1 MFETFDG
8 LPAHPL
14 VVHLPVVLV
23 PLAALAVLALALRP
37 RLLRTFG
44 VVVTVLAGVGFA
56 GALLATNS
64 GEALEES
71 FRAAGQTIP
80 ETLRD
85 HAEITATTC
94 AVPPIAPAPAYDR
107 TTQRA
112 SAMTAERQRID
123 AVRSPRTIGFSTRP
137 ALLSRSASRASLHH
151 PTDNCSQRT
160 AAATRTRPSRSRP
173 AAAATVVTT
182 NVTVAV
188 GPG

>member
-85 HAEITATTC
+85 
-94 AVPPIAPAPAYDR
+94 
-107 TTQRA
+107 
-112 SAMTAERQRID
+112 
-123 AVRSPRTIGFSTRP
+123 PRRDGRP
-137 ALLSRSASRASLHH
+137 YRCWQV
-151 PTDNCSQRT
+151 CS
-160 AAATRTRPSRSRP
+160 S
-173 AAAATVVTT
+173 
-182 NVTVAV
+182 
-188 GPG
+188 

>member
-8 LPAHPL
+8 LPAHHL

-85 HAEITATTC
+85 HAEMGDRAQVLAGLFFVITLAW
-94 AVPPIAPAPAYDR
+94 VVYDR
-107 TTQRA
+107 WHRRVG
-112 SAMTAERQRID
+112 AERAT
-123 AVRSPRTIGFSTRP
+123 AVVRKPRHLAIGL
-137 ALLSRSASRASLHH
+137 AVVAVLSG
-151 PTDNCSQRT
+151 
-160 AAATRTRPSRSRP
+160 AAATASVTWAGHSGARSVWEQDQP
-173 AAAATVVTT
+173 
-182 NVTVAV
+182 
-188 GPG
+188 